1 MMDNVNKHLSCTVL
15 LVSFSRG
22 AILQYLVYLV
32 LIVIIFSMLNN
43 HNKRIKAS
51 VRINHISL
59 ATFAIVSDSNNMC
72 FISDH
77 VSYLHLHVTWVT
89 VERFEFQISW
99 QAQKSNQ
106 NYLPAS
112 ANVGLKH
119 AINHDLQIHASIIL
133 KAFTSSAS
141 DFLLKE
147 RTSFCAINNN
157 ILFFTKTSLGDNKL
171 IFQALNNIMYNQCTV
186 CWLSSGSGELNR

>member
-32 LIVIIFSMLNN
+32 LIVIIFSMLSN

-59 ATFAIVSDSNNMC
+59 ATFAIVSDSINMC
-72 FISDH
+72 CISDH
-77 VSYLHLHVTWVT
+77 VNYLHLHVTWVT
-89 VERFEFQISW
+89 VERFEFQIYW

-112 ANVGLKH
+112 ANVGLIH
-119 AINHDLQIHASIIL
+119 AIIHDLQISCKYTFKSFHEQRLGFLAERENVIL
-133 KAFTSSAS
+133 
-141 DFLLKE
+141 
-147 RTSFCAINNN
+147 C
-157 ILFFTKTSLGDNKL
+157 
-171 IFQALNNIMYNQCTV
+171 NQ
-186 CWLSSGSGELNR
+186 